1 MKREAY
7 LCLDCGTRDFEPSP
21 GGIDID
27 PVDGT
32 MIAEYPQYCPHC
44 QSTEITYGY
53 WECDNCGEAYEHFHE
68 METENICKACY
79 FAAKMD
85 LQRHIEEGTELD
97 PTSKKI
103 ILEVLHE
110 HQ

>member
-1 MKREAY
+1 MKKEKF
-7 LCLDCGTRDFEPSP
+7 LCLHCGARDFEPRP
-21 GGIDID
+21 GGLDID

-32 MIAEYPQYCPHC
+32 VIGEYPQYCPYC
-44 QSTEITYGY
+44 QSTEITFGY
-53 WECDNCGEAYEHFHE
+53 WECDYCGEAYEHFHE
-68 METENICKACY
+68 METEKICEDCY

-85 LQRHIEEGTELD
+85 LLRHIQEGTELD